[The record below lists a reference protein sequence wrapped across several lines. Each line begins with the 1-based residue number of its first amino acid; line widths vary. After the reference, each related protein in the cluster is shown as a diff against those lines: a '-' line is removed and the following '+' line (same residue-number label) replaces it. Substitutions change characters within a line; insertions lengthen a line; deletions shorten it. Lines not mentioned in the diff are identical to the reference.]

1 MASSIDIDFGLN
13 ANDFLAGVS
22 SVGKQTKSMANSV
35 ERQIQT
41 LAKEYQAL
49 KGNSS
54 EYERYKASL
63 KNATAEQRSRINAL
77 VDGIE
82 AEKRHKQAMQESA
95 DQADK
100 LRGKY
105 QNIAGTLKQLAV
117 GYFSVAGAQKA
128 IGSMDAYDQVQ
139 NKLRRV
145 TDGEAELQA
154 ATAQTKKIALESR
167 TSWDSV
173 AAIYQKVGINADKLG
188 LSQEQVGTTAETI
201 SKAMKVSGASAQSTS
216 AALYQLGQAFDK
228 GVLNGD
234 EFASISENTGYV
246 MDALAKQ
253 LGVTRGELKEM
264 SSQGQLTSDIMIKA
278 FAGMGES
285 VDADFAKVK
294 VSFSDAMENL
304 KTESL
309 AFMGN
314 MNQSYNITG
323 KLVSGLNFLS
333 HNLDAVAAVMMGT
346 FAAAAVYAGKSVYG
360 TITAIKLKTV
370 ELLNNRQATIALT
383 AKTLRNAQATNFQAT
398 AEYNMTR
405 AAAAGKMGRTAQIAA
420 ESALSGARS
429 RAIVATNALKV
440 AENAAAVATS
450 RLAMAKTL
458 LLGAM
463 GGPVGLIVTG
473 ASVAAMYYAL
483 SDATDDATNKT
494 DKFATSVADAAQKM
508 REMNEAQ
515 KAKFQ
520 FEAMQELVKLSKE
533 LDEMVENIAK
543 FNGAKFDSIEGVN
556 FLKKDAEAIEQ
567 DAKKI
572 AQGFMTADEAV
583 KKWKANNSL
592 NEQQQGAIAKTFV
605 DVELKYSE
613 KSKAGDIYQG
623 IKNGFK
629 TDLVV
634 DAKMGKNG
642 VQDTIDSLNIKQ
654 KATFDSIKTA
664 SDEFQE
670 AFKQFGMTKE
680 ELKLLEMQTAR
691 NKLAEEKAEQ
701 SVLDLADAQ
710 IAAARDAW
718 YGTEASKERAEADKK
733 QKQLTEEN
741 AKFVAGEIE
750 ERTKL
755 IYQLGMTKN
764 EISAFNL
771 AAKGA
776 TDTQLKQVK
785 AMDKVISEYEKQN
798 GVMKTLEGYQKEV
811 ARLGLSDTESKLLD
825 LKEAG
830 ANEQQLSLAK
840 MQLGAIEEF
849 KLSTQAQKNASNS
862 FNKSATLTNT
872 MAEKFANGVDGF
884 VGGVDKLKEG
894 DKAKKSPLALD
905 NPQIGLIKGKGWYND
920 HIDKDPTGRG
930 IASKGS
936 QQVMADMLKKAKA
949 DVNAM
954 GKNFGTLYIA
964 SQDGKTKAEVQATP
978 ENIKLIE
985 QIAMNKINQMVRDGA
1000 MGNS

>member
-1 MASSIDIDFGLN
+1 MPYTRFDN
-13 ANDFLAGVS
+13 
-22 SVGKQTKSMANSV
+22 NS
-35 ERQIQT
+35 R
-41 LAKEYQAL
+41 YQA
-49 KGNSS
+49 
-54 EYERYKASL
+54 SL
-63 KNATAEQRSRINAL
+63 RNATAAQRSRINAL
-77 VDGIE
+77 LEGIE
-82 AEKRHKQAMQESA
+82 AERRNQQAMRESEA
-95 DQADK
+95 QAER
-100 LRGKY
+100 LRGQY

-309 AFMGN
+309 AFMGA
-314 MNQSYNITG
+314 MNQSHDITG
-323 KLVSGLNFLS
+323 KLASGLNFLS

-360 TITAIKLKTV
+360 TVAAIKLKTV

-383 AKTLRNAQATNFQAT
+383 AETLRNAQATNFQAT

-405 AAAAGKMGRTAQIAA
+405 AAAAGVMGRTAQIAA
-420 ESALSGARS
+420 ESSLAGVRS
-429 RAIVATNALKV
+429 RAIAATNALTI
-440 AENAAAVATS
+440 AENAASVATS

-483 SDATDDATNKT
+483 SDATDVATEKT
-494 DKFATSVADAAQKM
+494 DKLATSVADAAQKM

-515 KAKFQ
+515 KAKFK

-533 LDEMVENIAK
+533 LDEAVEGIVK
-543 FNGAKFDSIEGVN
+543 FNGAKFDSIEGIN
-556 FLKKDAEAIEQ
+556 FLKKDADAIEQ
-567 DAKKI
+567 DAKRI
-572 AQGFMTADEAV
+572 AQGFLTADEAV
-583 KKWKANNSL
+583 KKWSL
-592 NEQQQGAIAKTFV
+592 NKSLDEQQQGVIAKTFV

-613 KSKAGDIYQG
+613 KSKANDIYQG

-629 TDLVV
+629 ADLVV
-634 DAKMGKNG
+634 DTKIGKNG

-680 ELKLLEMQTAR
+680 ELKLLEMQAAR

-701 SVLDLADAQ
+701 SVLKLADAQ

-718 YGTEASKERAEADKK
+718 YGVEASKERAEAEKR

-741 AKFVAGEIE
+741 AKFVSGEIE
-750 ERTKL
+750 KRTQL
-755 IYQLGMTKN
+755 IYQLGLSKN
-764 EISAFNL
+764 EISTFTL

-776 TDTQLKQVK
+776 TETQLKQVK

-894 DKAKKSPLALD
+894 DKSKKSPLALD
-905 NPQIGLIKGKGWYND
+905 NPQISLIKGKGWYNNHVD
-920 HIDKDPTGRG
+920 QDPTGRKFT
-930 IASKGS
+930 SKGS
-936 QQVMADMLKKAKA
+936 QQVMSDMLKKMKDGLDKTGEAL
-949 DVNAM
+949 
-954 GKNFGTLYIA
+954 GTLYLA
-964 SQDGKTKAEVQATP
+964 SPDGQSFVKMLTDPK
-978 ENIKLIE
+978 NGKIIKDWAKV
-985 QIAMNKINQMVRDGA
+985 AMGEYVRDGA
-1000 MGNS
+1000 MSNS